1 MQRQI
6 PQSMQS
12 AQTTT
17 VVTSAQPPKLLDQVA
32 HKLRL
37 LHYSRRTEDSYRD
50 WIKRYILFHGKRH
63 PREMGAP
70 EVERF
75 LTHLAVERQV
85 SASTQTQALSAILFL
100 YHKVL
105 EIKLANIDALRA
117 KRPRRLPVVL
127 AVDEVRAI
135 FAELDGIDLV
145 MAELLYGTGMRIL
158 EVCRLRVKDVDFAR
172 RQIIVRE
179 AKGDVDRAVPLP
191 TRIAPRLQE
200 QVERVSQLHA
210 RDLCAGRGRVWLP
223 HALREKYPQADRELG
238 WQYLFP
244 SGRLTNDLRATDPAD
259 RRERMRHHRNENL
272 LQKRLKQAVHAAGI
286 TKRAS
291 CHTLRHSF
299 ATHLL
304 EDGQDI
310 RTIQTLLGHKDV
322 STTMIYTH
330 VSSIGASGVRSPLD
344 RL

>member
-1 MQRQI
+1 
-6 PQSMQS
+6 
-12 AQTTT
+12 
-17 VVTSAQPPKLLDQVA
+17 LLDQVA
-32 HKLRL
+32 AKMRL
-37 LHYSRRTEDSYRD
+37 FHYSRRTEEAYVD
-50 WIKRYILFHGKRH
+50 WIKRFILFHHKRH
-63 PREMGAP
+63 PREMNAR
-70 EVERF
+70 EVEQF
-75 LTHLAVERQV
+75 LTHLAVQRNV
-85 SASTQTQALSAILFL
+85 SASTQMQAFSAILFL
-100 YHKVL
+100 YRQVL
-105 EIKLANIDALRA
+105 EIELAGIDALRA

-127 AVDEVRAI
+127 SVDEVRAI

-158 EVCRLRVKDVDFAR
+158 EVCRLRIKDIDFDR

-191 TRIAPRLQE
+191 ARVALRLRE
-200 QVERVSQLHA
+200 QVERVRQLHA
-210 RDLCAGRGRVWLP
+210 RDLRAGRGRVWLP
-223 HALREKYPQADRELG
+223 HALREKYPQADREFG

-244 SGRLTNDLRATDPAD
+244 SGRLTYDLRAEVVGGAPSLALQACMGGGTQ
-259 RRERMRHHRNENL
+259 REKMRHHRNENL
-272 LQKRLKQAVHAAGI
+272 LQKRLKRAALAAGI

-330 VSSIGASGVRSPLD
+330 VSSVGATGVRSPLD